1 MLTAA
6 QALGEYR
13 PEKVL
18 TSVSVARKLATFDM
32 IVEMIDKAS
41 FDHLLSTEA
50 RICELEIIL
59 AQVECNLKTLNKSRK
74 RKRRK

>member
-1 MLTAA
+1 VSPVNC
-6 QALGEYR
+6 LGEYKS
-13 PEKVL
+13 ETVL
-18 TSVSVARKLATFDM
+18 SSPSVARKLATFDM

-59 AQVECNLKTLNKSRK
+59 AQVECNLKTLNKSRRRK
-74 RKRRK
+74 RKK

>member
-1 MLTAA
+1 MNF
-6 QALGEYR
+6 LGEYKS
-13 PEKVL
+13 EAVL
-18 TSVSVARKLATFDM
+18 NSPSVARKLATFDM

>member
-1 MLTAA
+1 
-6 QALGEYR
+6 
-13 PEKVL
+13 
-18 TSVSVARKLATFDM
+18 M